1 MRDFKINLNDFILV
15 KLRFDPHG
23 NWIGM
28 DSETLRDFADSF
40 IDVDNFVSEEAITSA
55 SSVMTLSLIWIG
67 YPQSWVLSEFKVVF
81 EGLLRRYHRD
91 L

>member
-1 MRDFKINLNDFILV
+1 MNTQPTYLG
-15 KLRFDPHG
+15 FDSNG
-23 NWIGM
+23 NWLGM

-40 IDVDNFVSEEAITSA
+40 IDVDNFVSEEAIVSA
-55 SSVMTLSLIWIG
+55 SSVMTLSLIWVG
-67 YPQSWVLSEFKVVF
+67 YPQSWIYSEFKVVF

>member
-1 MRDFKINLNDFILV
+1 MNTQVPLLG
-15 KLRFDPHG
+15 FDPHG